1 MFSADLGV
9 TPSSTLYAE
18 DVFSTYLYTGNGAS
32 LAINNGIDLAG
43 KGGVVWIKDRAS
55 STSHAVF
62 NPSRLTPNTNNSQDG
77 TAVLNFTSS
86 GFSFTGSN
94 TLSNNFLNANTNG
107 VSYTSW
113 TFREAPK
120 FFDVVTY
127 TGDGTSLRGINHSL
141 GVIPGLVIVKATSTT
156 ANWFVAA
163 RTNAGTYHRTDGNGN
178 GALNASTVFDT
189 SGPFDFSSFSY
200 VSNTAFTPQ
209 VVAGGTVANGNASGV
224 SYIAYLFAHDPSATG
239 LIQCGSFTT
248 DASGNASVTSL
259 GWEPQFLLVK
269 AASTTGDWI
278 MLDTARGWNMTSA
291 DALLRANLS
300 NAETTTTEYGNP
312 TATGFDFKGGA
323 ASATYVYMAIRRA
336 NAPTSPAASIFA
348 PAVYTGTGATQAIV
362 NGINLSTHSGMVWQ
376 KKRTLVSGNL
386 NNHVIFDTARGLNI
400 ALFPDLQ
407 DIETNPGNNT
417 FVSWDNSGFT
427 MGTGSSRLNQSGETY
442 ISWAFRKA
450 AGFFDIVTYT
460 GGGSTIAVSHNLGAT
475 PQMIIFKARNNANH
489 VWAVYHASLGVSN
502 HIPLNFDT
510 GSTNIPIL
518 EAAPTASN
526 FTLAAYE
533 NRVNAVSVNYVAYLF
548 GSLAGISKVGSY
560 TGNGSTQ
567 AIDCGFAAGARFLLI
582 KRSNAQVFGDNA
594 SRNWYIWDTAR
605 GITPG
610 NDPFLIANSNAVES
624 TNDSITPNAVGFTV
638 IQNAVTNINISGAN
652 YIYLAIA

>member
-9 TPSSTLYAE
+9 TPSSTLYVE

-43 KGGVVWIKDRAS
+43 KGGMVWIKDRAGA
-55 STSHAVF
+55 TSHAVF
-62 NPSRLTPNTNNSQDG
+62 NPNQHGRLTPDTNNSQDG
-77 TAVLNFTSS
+77 TSVLSFASS

-94 TLSNNFLNANTNG
+94 TGSNNFLNTNTSG
-107 VSYTSW
+107 TSYASW
-113 TFREAPK
+113 TFRKAPK
-120 FFDVVTY
+120 FFDVVKW
-127 TGDGTSLRGINHSL
+127 TGDGVPGRVIPHSL
-141 GVIPGLVIVKATSTT
+141 GGVPGFMVAKATSTSS
-156 ANWFVAA
+156 NWFAVHQSWYSADYVGGYLDTTFQWNLSIGLSANAA
-163 RTNAGTYHRTDGNGN
+163 TSFTVSGATNTN
-178 GALNASTVFDT
+178 
-189 SGPFDFSSFSY
+189 
-200 VSNTAFTPQ
+200 
-209 VVAGGTVANGNASGV
+209 GV
-224 SYIAYLFAHDPSATG
+224 SYVAYLFADDPSSSG
-239 LIQCGSFTT
+239 LIRCGSFTT

-259 GWEPQFLLVK
+259 GWEPQFLVVK
-269 AASTTGDWI
+269 AVSTTGDWI
-278 MLDTARGWNMTSA
+278 MLDTMRGWNMTSA
-291 DALLRANLS
+291 DALLRANLT
-300 NAETTTTEYGNP
+300 NAETASTEYGNP

-323 ASATYVYMAIRRA
+323 ASATYVYMTIRRA

-362 NGINLSTHSGMVWQ
+362 NGINLSTHGGMVWQ

-407 DIETNPGNNT
+407 NIETNPGNNT
-417 FVSWDNSGFT
+417 FVSWNNSGFT

-518 EAAPTASN
+518 QAAPTASN
-526 FTLAAYE
+526 FTLTAYE
-533 NRVNAVSVNYVAYLF
+533 NRVNAASVNYVAYLF